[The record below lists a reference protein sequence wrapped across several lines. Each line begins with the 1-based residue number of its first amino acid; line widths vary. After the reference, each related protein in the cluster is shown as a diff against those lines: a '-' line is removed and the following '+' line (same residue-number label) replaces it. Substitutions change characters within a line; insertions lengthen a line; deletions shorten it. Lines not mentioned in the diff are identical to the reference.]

1 LRRFLIA
8 ITVMLLAS
16 PMLSGMP
23 PHPSLLDKT
32 RSGDLRVPKHNLAIS
47 AEDLAKAGVNR
58 PRFKPNV
65 LARANAAGPFN
76 MLVILVDF
84 SDKTSQ
90 VAPVFFDSLVFA
102 KTQSSVW
109 RYYDENSYGSFD
121 LVTVNYPSSTAW
133 QRAPQ
138 TLSWYANGQY
148 GFGLYPQNAQKL
160 VEEVVDLVNPLVNF
174 ADYDNDGDGDVDGLT
189 VVHSG
194 QGAELTGNP
203 DDIWSHKW
211 GIIPRLRDG
220 VYIFDYSMEPEYWSS
235 PGDMTIGVYCHEF
248 GHAIGG
254 LPDLY
259 DTDTTG
265 GSSQGIGR
273 WSLMASGSWNGSFG
287 SSPAHFDAW
296 CKIELGFAVAGVI
309 STNQSGISIPNVEQS
324 NASIFRLWTNGALGP
339 EYFLVENR
347 QRTGYDATLPSAGL
361 LIWHIDENVSTGN
374 NRPWYPPNNPSSG
387 HYKVALVQADNLY
400 QLEKNQNSGNSG
412 DPFPGSTVNR
422 AINSSSAPS
431 SNSYRDINS
440 LVRVENISDSKDT
453 MTTDLAVRHD
463 SPCVT
468 VKGDLNAD
476 SSLSAADVM
485 EMLNCVFL
493 QTGSCDFCFADVNCD
508 GLLMASDV
516 VLELTA
522 VFLGIAFPC

>member
-1 LRRFLIA
+1 
-8 ITVMLLAS
+8 
-16 PMLSGMP
+16 MLSGMP

-220 VYIFDYSMEPEYWSS
+220 VYIFDYSMEPVDLLFVDSKIRENTTGDSDQDLYVLNATVKAIPNNTLDLYLIHLRDGRSTAFAIGRLKTPVPAPMSATRS
-235 PGDMTIGVYCHEF
+235 PGLSAMCATTSSIRRP
-248 GHAIGG
+248 AI
-254 LPDLY
+254 
-259 DTDTTG
+259 
-265 GSSQGIGR
+265 R
-273 WSLMASGSWNGSFG
+273 
-287 SSPAHFDAW
+287 
-296 CKIELGFAVAGVI
+296 AGV
-309 STNQSGISIPNVEQS
+309 SSV
-324 NASIFRLWTNGALGP
+324 
-339 EYFLVENR
+339 
-347 QRTGYDATLPSAGL
+347 L
-361 LIWHIDENVSTGN
+361 LH
-374 NRPWYPPNNPSSG
+374 
-387 HYKVALVQADNLY
+387 
-400 QLEKNQNSGNSG
+400 
-412 DPFPGSTVNR
+412 
-422 AINSSSAPS
+422 SSADREPS
-431 SNSYRDINS
+431 CRASVWTDP
-440 LVRVENISDSKDT
+440 EH
-453 MTTDLAVRHD
+453 MTNAAAPARTIFTRIAPPPSGTRRHD
-463 SPCVT
+463 GRSRAVEEYTDWPRAGPRLQVT
-468 VKGDLNAD
+468 
-476 SSLSAADVM
+476 
-485 EMLNCVFL
+485 
-493 QTGSCDFCFADVNCD
+493 
-508 GLLMASDV
+508 
-516 VLELTA
+516 
-522 VFLGIAFPC
+522 